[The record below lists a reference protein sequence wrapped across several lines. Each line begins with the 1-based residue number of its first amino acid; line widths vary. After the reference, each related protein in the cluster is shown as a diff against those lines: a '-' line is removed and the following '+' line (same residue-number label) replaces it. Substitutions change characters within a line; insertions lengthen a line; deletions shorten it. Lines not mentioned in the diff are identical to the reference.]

1 MGQGRRLASFT
12 DLSPELLR
20 QIFGHFC
27 LHCCDKTK
35 DYLLQDS
42 GSLAENYCRDRQVL
56 VALCLASRH
65 FRDVSQEILHHVFL
79 IAPSEPD
86 LVRQP
91 SVKISLARFIRTI
104 ASKRHLAAATKAVV
118 FFHSLEAPNVQLED
132 AQECFR
138 HVAEVTGT
146 QSSEVWDQRKNLAPY
161 RDDFLQELILGKAHA
176 RCDPETIE
184 SHANTLA
191 TELLFI
197 LVALLPKLPHLALDV
212 SIHQTF
218 DQLEALKALGVSR
231 LPLKT
236 LEIDGVSDSAWL
248 SSQLIT
254 RSPDLETLCLY
265 HSTSLPEISTIKM
278 LHLRRFRMSV
288 KQLESILSSC
298 TGQLRT
304 FTYEASDIVAYHV
317 DENTSF
323 MIQARDAIQVLEK
336 HNKSLEKLH
345 LDLRIRT
352 FMCRNTKIAPMSSLE
367 TFTTLQELLIN
378 TDAVYNDQS
387 SQLQLADEILLTR
400 FLPPNIVSLHLV
412 EPEFPTLPARI
423 QRGLIGLA
431 DLKSRDSSRFPNLK
445 QVTCDNKEMFKE
457 YYVRNVLSEVGIDL
471 IHKEFPRPD
480 WSYDRGHLISQHPQK
495 YPAMEERF
503 VEEEFGILRC
513 YAPQMP
519 DESDDDL

>member
-1 MGQGRRLASFT
+1 MGRGRRLASFT

-27 LHCCDKTK
+27 LHCCHKTK
-35 DYLLQDS
+35 DYLLQEP
-42 GSLAENYCRDRQVL
+42 GVLAENYCKGRQVL
-56 VALCLASRH
+56 VALCLASRR

-79 IAPSEPD
+79 IAPSESD

-91 SVKISLARFIRTI
+91 SVKTSLARFIRTI

-118 FFHSLEAPNVQLED
+118 FFHSLEAPNIQIQD

-138 HVAEVTGT
+138 HVSEVTGI
-146 QSSEVWDQRKNLAPY
+146 QSSEVWDQRKNLSPY
-161 RDDFLQELILGKAHA
+161 RDDFLQELILGKAHSQ
-176 RCDPETIE
+176 CDPKTIEE

-231 LPLKT
+231 LPLKA
-236 LEIDGVSDSAWL
+236 LEINGASDTAWL
-248 SSQLIT
+248 SSQLINC
-254 RSPDLETLCLY
+254 SPDLETLCLY
-265 HSTSLPEISTIKM
+265 HSTSLPEISTIKT
-278 LHLRRFRMSV
+278 LHLRKFRMSV
-288 KQLESILSSC
+288 RQLESILSSC

-317 DENTSF
+317 DENSSF
-323 MIQARDAIQVLEK
+323 MIQARDAIQALEK
-336 HNKSLEKLH
+336 HSQRLEKLH

-352 FMCRNTKIAPMSSLE
+352 FMCRNTKIAPMPSLE

-387 SQLQLADEILLTR
+387 SQLQLADETLLTR

-412 EPEFPTLPARI
+412 EPEFPTRPARI
-423 QRGLIGLA
+423 QRGLAGLA
-431 DLKSRDSSRFPNLK
+431 ELKRRDWGRFPNLK
-445 QVTCDNKEMFKE
+445 QVTCDNKEIFKE

-471 IHKEFPRPD
+471 IYKEFPRPD
-480 WSYDRGHLISQHPQK
+480 WSYDRGHLISQYPQK
-495 YPAMEERF
+495 YTAMQERF
-503 VEEEFGILRC
+503 VEEEFWVHR
-513 YAPQMP
+513 
-519 DESDDDL
+519 